1 MKKLMLTGIA
11 ALFCFSLIAQTAML
25 KLNLEKNKVYSLRA
39 LSEQT
44 ISQTVNG
51 VQQTSETNVNYVMS
65 LKMID
70 STPEFLVAEI
80 RFDTLITVTN
90 AMGQV
95 INISSAVEG
104 DMKSE
109 KTGDIMSAIMNRMSK
124 NAVYSKIDYTG
135 KPLEILNQKML
146 AGIVLKDTSSIT
158 LKEPVAAAIK
168 SQISESV
175 SDNSYKTMIGM
186 FTWYLPGKQVEKGDE
201 WKLTRQTISGGMSLD
216 ITTTYHLDNV
226 NGNMATI
233 TARSVIKA
241 SENAGPLKSGG
252 ATVTYDNLQGLSE
265 SNTVIDASTGLVF
278 EDKSK
283 THISGELGIS
293 APGFSMQMPMDI
305 NSESTV
311 KTLK

>member
-11 ALFCFSLIAQTAML
+11 VLFCFSLIAQTAML
-25 KLNLEKNKVYSLRA
+25 KLNLEKNKVYRFRA

-44 ISQTVNG
+44 ISQTMNG
-51 VQQTSETNVNYVMS
+51 VQQATETNVDYVMS
-65 LKMID
+65 MKMID
-70 STPEFLVAEI
+70 ATAEFLVAEI
-80 RFDTLITVTN
+80 RFDTLITITN
-90 AMGQV
+90 AMGQQ

-146 AGIVLKDTSSIT
+146 AGMVLKDTSSIT
-158 LKEPVAAAIK
+158 LKGPVAAALK

-186 FTWYLPGKQVEKGDE
+186 FTWYLPGKQVGKGEE
-201 WKLTRQTISGGMSLD
+201 WKLTRQTTSGGMSLD
-216 ITTTYHLDNV
+216 ISTTYHLDDI
-226 NGNMATI
+226 NGNMASI
-233 TARSVIKA
+233 TAKSVIKA

-252 ATVTYDNLQGLSE
+252 ATVNYDNLQGLSE
-265 SNTVIDASTGLVF
+265 STTVIDITTGLVVD
-278 EDKSK
+278 DKSR

-311 KTLK
+311 KILK

>member
-1 MKKLMLTGIA
+1 
-11 ALFCFSLIAQTAML
+11 
-25 KLNLEKNKVYSLRA
+25 
-39 LSEQT
+39 
-44 ISQTVNG
+44 
-51 VQQTSETNVNYVMS
+51 MS
-65 LKMID
+65 MKMID

-146 AGIVLKDTSSIT
+146 AGIVLKDTSFIT

-233 TARSVIKA
+233 TAKSVIKA
-241 SENAGPLKSGG
+241 SENAGPIKSGG